1 MAREEFPINPAI
13 VTWARERAGY
23 TLVEARSKFK
33 HIEAWEIGESHP
45 PYPQLEGMAD
55 KFKVPVSVFFF
66 PNPPDIEPISESFR
80 TLPEP
85 QFEQIP
91 RRVRLLLRK
100 AKAMQISL
108 AELANGRNPADRLI
122 TRDLSFAVDVP
133 AEKVADKVREYLGI
147 TLDQQTSWTRTDKA
161 LDVWRSR
168 LHDVGVFVFKDAF
181 QEEDYSGFCLYDNEF
196 PIIYVN
202 NSTAKSRQIFTLFH
216 ELAHLL
222 YHTSGVDKFRDDYIK
237 HLRGDA
243 RKIEV
248 LCNRFAA
255 RFLVPT
261 KAFDHEF
268 NGLEAS
274 RESAELLSRRFCV
287 SREVIYRIFL
297 DRGLIDQN
305 EYEKGAKAFAEH
317 KSGGGEGGDYCNNQI
332 AYLGSRYIG
341 LAFRQYYA
349 DQIDSAQLAEY
360 LNIAPKNIAPLEE
373 RFLRRSA

>member
-1 MAREEFPINPAI
+1 
-13 VTWARERAGY
+13 
-23 TLVEARSKFK
+23 
-33 HIEAWEIGESHP
+33 
-45 PYPQLEGMAD
+45 MAD
-55 KFKVPVSVFFF
+55 KFKVPVAVFFF
-66 PNPPDIEPISESFR
+66 PNPPDIEPINESFR

-108 AELANGRNPADRLI
+108 AELANERNPADRLI

-133 AEKVADKVREYLGI
+133 VEKMADKVREYLGI

-181 QEEDYSGFCLYDNEF
+181 QEEDYSGFCLYDSEF

-261 KAFDHEF
+261 EAFDQEF
-268 NGLEAS
+268 SGLEAS
-274 RESAELLSRRFCV
+274 RETAELLSRRFCV

-317 KSGGGEGGDYCNNQI
+317 KKGGGDGGDYCNNQI

-341 LAFRQYYA
+341 LAFKQYYA
-349 DQIDSAQLAEY
+349 NQIDSAQLAEH